1 MLYRFYLLI
10 KLNPKNLTKAYFY
23 GMLAL
28 VPVVIWLKYVYN
40 VESNQLTQLTYF
52 NRFKEENALWY
63 NIKAGLG

>member
-1 MLYRFYLLI
+1 
-10 KLNPKNLTKAYFY
+10 
-23 GMLAL
+23 MLAL